1 MIIRRENF
9 RDYKDEAHSIFVDH
23 WKELGEVGGSTTFS
37 LSADTMCM
45 LADSGNYVSYV
56 ARKDD
61 GTIIGYMT
69 YVVTQGIHSST
80 DTYACTDAV
89 YVVREYRSSL
99 AGIGLKLLKF
109 AEKDLK
115 ETFKVSVIQFAMN
128 TAYDLTSFIRK
139 LDYIPSEIRF
149 NKRL

>member
-61 GTIIGYMT
+61 GTIIGW
-69 YVVTQGIHSST
+69 
-80 DTYACTDAV
+80 
-89 YVVREYRSSL
+89 RS
-99 AGIGLKLLKF
+99 
-109 AEKDLK
+109 
-115 ETFKVSVIQFAMN
+115 
-128 TAYDLTSFIRK
+128 
-139 LDYIPSEIRF
+139 
-149 NKRL
+149 